1 MEIPLAGSPF
11 AALVRNPLDFV
22 RPRTVRVGV
31 TGLARA
37 GKTVLLTAIASVLL
51 ERGAL
56 GGRIRQ
62 ARLARAGAD
71 ALPRFDHR
79 RQLAALAADPPAW
92 PSRTD
97 AVSLLA
103 LELVVG
109 GRRQPP
115 RTLRLELLDYPGEW
129 LLDLPM
135 LNQNFGAWS
144 RDVLER
150 FRDAPLRP
158 LTASFL
164 GFVDALPTRA
174 DADEQLA
181 ASGHALYASLLARLR
196 DERGL
201 SMLQPG
207 RFLMPAPGTAPPWMA
222 FFPLPPGNG
231 PLAGLLAR
239 RYEAY
244 VAATRDA
251 LLSPMFG
258 RTDRLVVLA
267 DLLASLGAGPDSFG
281 DASDALAEAA
291 GALRRQGSWAASLAA
306 LASLRVPPPPIR
318 RVAFVASK
326 ADHVSERQRPNLAAL
341 MAALTGGDTT
351 ALAGATRASFAIAA
365 ARCTEDFV
373 WTLDGHPVSAVRGRL
388 LGDDRLTRSYPGEV
402 PARPPDASFWSHRF
416 LALPQFEPAR
426 IDGRTGAV
434 PNIGVERLLAFL
446 LDDLL

>member
-1 MEIPLAGSPF
+1 MKIPLPGAPF
-11 AALVRNPLDFV
+11 AALARPLDFL
-22 RPRTVRVGV
+22 RPRTVRIGV

-51 ERGAL
+51 EPGAL
-56 GGRIRQ
+56 AGRIRQ
-62 ARLARAGAD
+62 ARLAPAGAD
-71 ALPRFDHR
+71 ALPRFDHL
-79 RQLAALAADPPAW
+79 RQRASLAADPPAW
-92 PSRTD
+92 PNRTD

-109 GRRQPP
+109 HRNLPS
-115 RTLRLELLDYPGEW
+115 RTLRIELLDYPGEW

-135 LNQNFGAWS
+135 LNQGFAAWS
-144 RDVLER
+144 RGILDR
-150 FRDAPLRP
+150 FRDARLRP
-158 LTASFL
+158 LTAAFL
-164 GFVDALPTRA
+164 GFVDALPSRA
-174 DADEQLA
+174 GADETLV
-181 ASGHALYASLLARLR
+181 ASGHALYAGVLGRLR

-207 RFLMPAPGTAPPWMA
+207 RFLMPAPGASPPWMA
-222 FFPLPPGNG
+222 FFPFPSTEG
-231 PLAGLLAR
+231 PLAGLLCR
-239 RYEAY
+239 RYDAY

-258 RTDRLVVLA
+258 RTDRLVVVA
-267 DLLASLGAGPDSFG
+267 DLLAALGSGPESFR
-281 DASDALAEAA
+281 DASDALAAA
-291 GALRRQGSWAASLAA
+291 ANALRRQASWAVTLAS

-326 ADHVSERQRPNLAAL
+326 ADHVAERQRPNLAAL
-341 MAALTGGDTT
+341 MASLTGGDETT
-351 ALAGATRASFAIAA
+351 PLASARRASFAVAA

-402 PARPPDASFWSHRF
+402 PSLPPDASFWSHRF
-416 LALPQFEPAR
+416 LALPRFEPAR

>member
-1 MEIPLAGSPF
+1 MEISLPGAPF
-11 AALVRNPLDFV
+11 ARLARPLDFV
-22 RPRTVRVGV
+22 RPRTVRIGV

-51 ERGAL
+51 EPGAL

-62 ARLARAGAD
+62 ARLAPAGAD
-71 ALPRFDHR
+71 AIPRFDHR
-79 RQLAALAADPPAW
+79 RQLASLAADPPNW
-92 PSRTD
+92 PNRTD

-103 LELVVG
+103 IELVVG
-109 GRRQPP
+109 SRTLPA
-115 RTLRLELLDYPGEW
+115 RTLRVELLDYPGEW

-135 LNQNFGAWS
+135 LNQDFAAWS
-144 RDVLER
+144 RAVLDR
-150 FRDAPLRP
+150 FRDARLRP
-158 LTASFL
+158 LTAPFL

-174 DADEQLA
+174 GADERLV
-181 ASGHALYASLLARLR
+181 ASGHALYAAALARLR

-207 RFLMPAPGTAPPWMA
+207 RFLMPPPGASPPWMT
-222 FFPLPPGNG
+222 FFPFATAGT
-231 PLAGLLAR
+231 PLSGLLAR

-244 VAATRDA
+244 VAATREA

-267 DLLASLGAGPDSFG
+267 DLLAALGAGPESFR
-281 DASDALAEAA
+281 DASDALAAAA
-291 GALRRQGSWAASLAA
+291 GALRRQGSWTALLAT
-306 LASLRVPPPPIR
+306 LARFRMPAPAIR

-341 MAALTGGDTT
+341 MASLTGGGETT
-351 ALAGATRASFAIAA
+351 ALAGATRASFAVAA

-402 PARPPDASFWSHRF
+402 PSRPPDAEFWSHRF
-416 LALPQFEPAR
+416 LALPRFEPAR
-426 IDGRTGAV
+426 IDGRTGRV